1 MVATAPVRKGV
12 ATPIGRPAI
21 AFVAPRIGP
30 WRQPGS
36 TGVHPDEV
44 HGPGSE
50 RTVLA
55 MLWTILVILFV
66 LWALGV
72 IASVGGAAIH
82 LLLVVAALVLL
93 AQLVSGRR
101 STV

>member
-1 MVATAPVRKGV
+1 
-12 ATPIGRPAI
+12 
-21 AFVAPRIGP
+21 
-30 WRQPGS
+30 
-36 TGVHPDEV
+36 
-44 HGPGSE
+44 
-50 RTVLA
+50 